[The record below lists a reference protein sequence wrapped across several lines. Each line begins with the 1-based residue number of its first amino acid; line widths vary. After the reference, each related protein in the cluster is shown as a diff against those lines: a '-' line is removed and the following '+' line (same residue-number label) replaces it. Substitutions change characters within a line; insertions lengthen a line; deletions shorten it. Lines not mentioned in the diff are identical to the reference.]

1 MLIVGIAG
9 GSGAG
14 KSTVVRKLMS
24 CLPND
29 KIALLP
35 QDNYYRD
42 SSHLPM
48 AERQKLN
55 FDHPASIEF
64 ELLVNHV
71 KQLIEGKPIEMPI
84 YSYITCTRAKETIT
98 VAPCDVIIVE
108 GILILTDEHLRQ
120 LLQIKVF
127 VDAPPDDRLIRIINR
142 DILERGRNLQEALA
156 HYQNQVKPMHQKF
169 IAPNN
174 SFADIIVPQ
183 GGNNQ
188 VAIQVLSSMI
198 LLNVQ

>member
-1 MLIVGIAG
+1 
-9 GSGAG
+9 
-14 KSTVVRKLMS
+14 
-24 CLPND
+24 
-29 KIALLP
+29 
-35 QDNYYRD
+35 
-42 SSHLPM
+42 M

-127 VDAPPDDRLIRIINR
+127 VDAPRRPINT
-142 DILERGRNLQEALA
+142 
-156 HYQNQVKPMHQKF
+156 HY
-169 IAPNN
+169 
-174 SFADIIVPQ
+174 
-183 GGNNQ
+183 
-188 VAIQVLSSMI
+188 
-198 LLNVQ
+198 